1 MSKPSIVASI
11 PVDLPDGRRVRV
23 IAYDDRSIR
32 VRISDSPYFIE
43 EFFGSGTVGQHTIAK
58 FTPKKTRNKEVAMN
72 RQQLTETVQ
81 KELAHIP
88 RGEFEQNMFRMAY
101 NVVRRHE
108 LSEDASEP
116 KERSF
121 RSALETVRTQHTE
134 FVPVFDAEYFAVR
147 I

>member
-23 IAYDDRSIR
+23 IAYNDRSIR

-43 EFFGSGTVGQHTIAK
+43 EFFGSGTEGQNTIAK
-58 FTPKKTRNKEVAMN
+58 FTPKKARSEVAMN
-72 RQQLTETVQ
+72 AQQLTATVNG
-81 KELAHIP
+81 ELAHIP

-101 NVVRRHE
+101 NVVRRHD
-108 LSEDASEP
+108 LSQDSSQP

-121 RSALETVRTQHTE
+121 LSALETVRTQHAG
-134 FVPVFDAEYFAVR
+134 FAPVFDAEYFEVR
-147 I
+147 V